1 MSHEIFDK
9 IKASLTRESIGAIV
23 ISSTDNVT
31 YTAGYEVPSQ
41 VFPIRERL
49 IFCIITA
56 GNEDVMLVPDMEY
69 TLAKSTSRFAKVCM
83 YNEFT
88 QNPIQELKVILNEL
102 GVAKEQLAIE
112 DDFLPW
118 VYLTELYSSM
128 PKARF
133 LSAKHLLAELRKIK
147 TTSELDILRKAN
159 KIAEKA
165 HYHAAQKAHSGM
177 TELEYAQLLSEYLF
191 TNGIESINKLVVGS
205 GERSEH
211 PNANPT
217 SRRFQ
222 PGELVR
228 ADIFAKIQGY
238 LSDVA
243 RTGVVGT
250 QTELHLKTWSTV
262 VEARNLI
269 LDQIRPGASTLEIY
283 TTFSQYFEKSGLR
296 PTNFVGHGLG
306 ITLHEDPYISK
317 YHNQEL
323 QSGMVLAIEPMCFTN
338 GEGYQLEEVIIV
350 NDTGFELLTDYGNPN
365 KLISI
370 SI

>member
-1 MSHEIFDK
+1 MSREIFDK
-9 IKASLTRESIGAIV
+9 IKASLVRERLGAI
-23 ISSTDNVT
+23 IICSNDNVT

-56 GNEDVMLVPDMEY
+56 GVGEVMLVPDMEY
-69 TLAKSTSRFAKVCM
+69 TLAKSSSRFAKVCM

-88 QNPIQELKVILNEL
+88 QNPVQELKVLLDEL
-102 GVAKEQLAIE
+102 GVAREHIAIE
-112 DDFLPW
+112 DDFIPW
-118 VYLTELYSSM
+118 VYLDEIYKIM
-128 PKARF
+128 PDANF
-133 LSAKHLLAELRKIK
+133 SSAKYLMAEHRKIK
-147 TTSELDILRKAN
+147 TTRELDLLRKAN

-165 HYHAAQKAHSGM
+165 HYHAALKGRSGM
-177 TELEYAQLLSEYLF
+177 TELAYAQLLSEYLYA
-191 TNGIESINKLVVGS
+191 NGIESINKLVVGS

-217 SRRFQ
+217 SKRLQ

-250 QTELHLKTWSTV
+250 PTAHQMESWSTV

-269 LDQIRPGASTLEIY
+269 LDQIRPGASTLAIY
-283 TTFSQYFEKSGLR
+283 TAFSQHFERAGLK

-306 ITLHEDPYISK
+306 ITLHEDPYISR

-323 QSGMVLAIEPMCFTN
+323 QQGMVLAIEPMCFTN
-338 GEGYQLEEVIIV
+338 GEGYQLEEVVVV
-350 NDTGFELLTDYGNPN
+350 NSTGYELLTDCGNPN
-365 KLISI
+365 NLISI
-370 SI
+370 PI